1 MLSLSVVEI
10 TRDPDQ
16 GLLRLRVLV
25 VATVVAA
32 VALSLAAG
40 SAEARPAGQPT
51 KAQVEAQTRAA
62 VRSSGAR
69 VVRLR
74 IVGPNLTYELTVQ
87 VDDPAAYLKHR
98 TDPVVTTMNRL
109 RFHSR
114 YLAVINH
121 SGRRVF
127 WVRKAGSLTEWN
139 VWPSLVDCAKG
150 VGFDLE
156 LDPDGTAPSC
166 PAR

>member
-1 MLSLSVVEI
+1 MVEI
-10 TRDPDQ
+10 TRHPDQ
-16 GLLRLRVLV
+16 ALLGQRVLV
-25 VATVVAA
+25 VAIVVAA

-40 SAEARPAGQPT
+40 YAEARPVGQPT
-51 KAQVEAQTRAA
+51 KVQVEAQTRVA

-69 VVRLR
+69 VARLR

-114 YLAVINH
+114 YLAGINH

-127 WVRKAGSLTEWN
+127 WVRQAGGLTEWN
-139 VWPSLVDCAKG
+139 VSPALVDCAKS

-156 LDPDGTAPSC
+156 LDPDGTAPRC

>member
-1 MLSLSVVEI
+1 MVSLFVVEI
-10 TRDPDQ
+10 TRDLEQ
-16 GLLRLRVLV
+16 GLPLQRVLV
-25 VATVVAA
+25 VAIVVAA

-40 SAEARPAGQPT
+40 YAEARPAAQPT
-51 KAQVEAQTRAA
+51 KVQVEAQTRAA

-69 VVRLR
+69 VARLR
-74 IVGPNLTYELTVQ
+74 IVGPNLTFELTVQ

-121 SGRRVF
+121 SGRRAF
-127 WVRKAGSLTEWN
+127 WVRQAGGLTEWN
-139 VWPSLVDCAKG
+139 VWSTLVDCAKG

>member
-1 MLSLSVVEI
+1 MLA
-10 TRDPDQ
+10 
-16 GLLRLRVLV
+16 

-32 VALSLAAG
+32 VVLSLAAG
-40 SAEARPAGQPT
+40 YAEARPAAQPT
-51 KAQVEAQTRAA
+51 KVQVEAQTRAA

-69 VVRLR
+69 VAHLR
-74 IVGPNLTYELTVQ
+74 IVSPNLTYELTVQ
-87 VDDPAAYLKHR
+87 VNDPAAYLKHR
-98 TDPVVTTMNRL
+98 TAPVVTTMNRL

-127 WVRKAGSLTEWN
+127 WVRQAGSLTEWN
-139 VWPSLVDCAKG
+139 VWPTLVDCAKG

-156 LDPDGTAPSC
+156 LDPDGAAPRC

>member
-1 MLSLSVVEI
+1 MASL
-10 TRDPDQ
+10 
-16 GLLRLRVLV
+16 G
-25 VATVVAA
+25 AA

-40 SAEARPAGQPT
+40 YAEARPKARPAAQPT
-51 KAQVEAQTRAA
+51 KVQAEAQTRAA

-69 VVRLR
+69 VARLR

-87 VDDPAAYLKHR
+87 VNDPAAYLKHR
-98 TDPVVTTMNRL
+98 TDPVGTTMNRL

-156 LDPDGTAPSC
+156 LDPDGTAPRC